1 MVSARRDLNAD
12 RAPQSM
18 AEVQVRR
25 ASVPDKP
32 RSDLIMME
40 IRTC

>member
-1 MVSARRDLNAD
+1 VSARRALNAD
-12 RAPQSM
+12 RAPQST
-18 AEVQVRR
+18 ADVPLRC

-32 RSDLIMME
+32 WSDLIMME